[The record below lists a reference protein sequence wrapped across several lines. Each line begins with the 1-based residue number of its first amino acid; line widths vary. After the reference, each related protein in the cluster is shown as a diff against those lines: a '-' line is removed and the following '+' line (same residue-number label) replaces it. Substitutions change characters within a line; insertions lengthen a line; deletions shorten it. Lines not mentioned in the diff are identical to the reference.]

1 MADRGERERVTL
13 GESERVTE
21 EESERLT
28 MGESERAKENPRT
41 NNVNETNDGL
51 RS

>member
-1 MADRGERERVTL
+1 MADR

-21 EESERLT
+21 
-28 MGESERAKENPRT
+28 GESERARANLKT
-41 NNVNETNDGL
+41 NNVNEMNNGV